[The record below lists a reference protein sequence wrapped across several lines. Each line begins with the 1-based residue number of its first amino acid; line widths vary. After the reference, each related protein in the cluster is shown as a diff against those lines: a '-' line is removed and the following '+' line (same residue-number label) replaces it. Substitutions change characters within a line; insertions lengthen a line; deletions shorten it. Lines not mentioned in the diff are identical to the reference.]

1 MEALTT
7 PNFSP
12 LIEAVRNAKDADKA
26 VQLVKQI
33 DALKVALESVYRFRA
48 ESIKY
53 AVLECEALLRVVELG
68 GVADLRAPHRKTAE
82 WLATLTRDELNEYVA
97 KCHNGI
103 TIDEIYKYEVELK
116 QKTDR
121 ALKTIKSFEE
131 DTLKNLKETGI
142 ANLKDFSNAVRSNL
156 RGVYGLNA
164 NDLIDGARNRLLKA
178 GAVGVGHD
186 SGIYV
191 IPKKANETEIHS
203 AICCRYNSIAAD
215 IAAVRALAN
224 ACGIRPTF
232 EEITK
237 LAHEEYMV
245 LDEYSYDTQLI
256 GFMETIGVFA
266 PKAGET
272 P

>member
-1 MEALTT
+1 MNDLTT

-26 VQLVKQI
+26 IQLVKQI
-33 DALKVALESVYRFRA
+33 DALKVALESVYRFRE
-48 ESIKY
+48 ESIKF

-68 GVADLRAPHRKTAE
+68 GIADLRAPHRKTAE
-82 WLATLTRDELNEYVA
+82 WLATLSREELSEYVA
-97 KCHNGI
+97 KCRNGI
-103 TIDEIYKYEVELK
+103 TIDEIYKYEIGLK
-116 QKTDR
+116 EKTDK
-121 ALKTIKSFEE
+121 ALKAIKSFEE
-131 DTLKNLKETGI
+131 DTIKELKEHGI
-142 ANLKDFSNAVRSNL
+142 TNLKDFSNAVRSNI
-156 RGVYGLNA
+156 RGVYGINA

-191 IPKKANETEIHS
+191 IPRKANENEIHS

-215 IAAVRALAN
+215 IAAVRSLAN

-232 EEITK
+232 DELTQ
-237 LAHEEYMV
+237 LAHDEYLV
-245 LDEYSYDTQLI
+245 LDEYAFDAQLI
-256 GFMETIGVFA
+256 GFMETIGVLA
-266 PKAGET
+266 KRTEET